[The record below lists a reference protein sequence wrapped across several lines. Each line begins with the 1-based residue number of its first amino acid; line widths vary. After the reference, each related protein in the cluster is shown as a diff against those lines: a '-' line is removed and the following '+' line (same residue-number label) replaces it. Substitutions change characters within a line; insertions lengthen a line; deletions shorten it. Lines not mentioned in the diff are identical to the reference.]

1 MRTIFIMA
9 AKGICFE
16 IIIVFAEGVIAAI
29 KT

>member
-9 AKGICFE
+9 AKGIGFE
-16 IIIVFAEGVIAAI
+16 TIVVFAEGVIAAI